1 MSNGSVFKYGTHL
14 SVGTIPQPSGTI
26 QFLSPLSGDTVEVM
40 RLSRDGVW
48 TNPNIK
54 PDEVAQAVLN
64 ALDYNIKLLVQRAVE
79 AEREACAKVCE
90 AEGQR
95 IDASWSSCAAAIR
108 SRT

>member
-1 MSNGSVFKYGTHL
+1 MDRDTISDWSKASIIYPGPSV
-14 SVGTIPQPSGTI
+14 SI
-26 QFLSPLSGDTVEVM
+26 QNPVEVM

-48 TNPNIK
+48 INPDLK
-54 PDEVAQAVLN
+54 PGEAAQAVLN
-64 ALDYNIKLLVQRAVE
+64 SIDAQIKVLVERAVQ
-79 AEREACAKVCE
+79 AEREECAKVCE